1 MKKRELAIV
10 TLKKDAG
17 EIYANQIKYFLGDSI
32 KINLYSFE
40 EGGFTFF
47 EEKLIL
53 LSVNLKY
60 EEISK
65 MCTLGTQVITPNLTL
80 EKSSFEKICKI
91 DKNETV
97 FVYNLS
103 KSMALETIAIIYRLG
118 VDIPNLIPCYPEIK
132 SIPPNSIVLTPGEK
146 LHIEAKTCKVIDLEY
161 RIIDLSCIADI
172 AMKLNL
178 EHLIK
183 EDLVKKFMDKVV
195 PTSYITEKLLITQTK
210 LENQFDFLLSAIDD
224 GIIGV
229 SNDGIVQF
237 YSHVARE
244 ILSIDGNE
252 MIGKYIGDYI
262 KTLDFDQIINKE
274 VPYFQ
279 KLIKVNNI
287 DINVEIKYT
296 HISVFNGFIIKVAK
310 FHQTEKKQAKLRAQL
325 MSSGNVSKYNFDDII
340 GCSESIKNTRK
351 IAYKMAQSDSSI
363 LIIGESGT
371 GKELFAQSIH
381 SASRRSK
388 GPFVAVNCSTFQEGL
403 LQSELFGYEE
413 GAFTGARK
421 GGKIGLFELANKGTI
436 FLDEIG
442 EMDLNSQA
450 TLLRVIQEKQIRRVG
465 SDKVIDVDI
474 RIIAA
479 TNRDLKK
486 LVCENKFRKDL
497 FYRLN
502 VLPLTISPLRERN
515 EDVFL
520 IFESFKKN
528 LDVKFNLSDDVVEI
542 FKTYNWEGNIR
553 ELRNLA
559 EYCSYLGKNII
570 EVSDLP
576 EYMLE
581 SIKSKDYC
589 LELLKK
595 NNMKNIPNLK
605 RDLKDYLFVLEKAN
619 EAYLLKQR
627 IGRRKLYEYALKEK
641 IFLTEQQIRSILLE
655 LQEFGFVKI
664 LSGRGGSVITEKG
677 ILFLEENKR
686 VQ

>member
-17 EIYANQIKYFLGDSI
+17 EIYANQINYFLGDSI

-60 EEISK
+60 EEILK
-65 MCTLGTQVITPNLTL
+65 MCNSDAQIIIPNLTF

-91 DKNETV
+91 NKNETV

-118 VDIPNLIPCYPEIK
+118 VDIPNLIPCYPEMK
-132 SIPPNSIVLTPGEK
+132 KIPENSIVLTPGEK
-146 LHIEAKTCKVIDLEY
+146 LNIEAKNCKIIDLEY
-161 RIIDLSCIADI
+161 RIIDLSSIADI

-178 EHLIK
+178 ESLIQ
-183 EDLVKKFMDKVV
+183 EDLVKKFMDKIV
-195 PTSYITEKLLITQTK
+195 PISYITEKLLVTQTK

-229 SNDGIVQF
+229 SNEGIVQF

-244 ILSIDGNE
+244 ILSINGNE
-252 MIGKYIGDYI
+252 MIGKYIGEYV
-262 KTLDFDQIINKE
+262 KSLDFDQIIKKE

-287 DINVEIKYT
+287 DINMEVKYT
-296 HISVFNGFIIKVAK
+296 HISVFNGFIIKVSK
-310 FHQTEKKQAKLRAQL
+310 FHQAEKKQAKLRAQL

-340 GCSESIKNTRK
+340 GCSDSIKNTKK

-381 SASRRSK
+381 SASRRSQ

-403 LQSELFGYEE
+403 LQSELFGYDE

-465 SDKVIDVDI
+465 SDKIIDVDI

-502 VLPLTISPLRERN
+502 VLPLKIAPLRNRN

-528 LDVKFNLSDDVVEI
+528 LDVKFSLSDELVEV

-553 ELRNLA
+553 ELRNLV
-559 EYCSYLGKNII
+559 EYCSYLDKSII
-570 EVSDLP
+570 EVYDLP

-581 SIKSKDYC
+581 SIKHKDYC
-589 LELLKK
+589 LELSNK
-595 NNMKNIPNLK
+595 NDIKNISNLK
-605 RDLKDYLFVLEKAN
+605 RDLRDYIFVLEKIN
-619 EAYLLKQR
+619 NAYVLKQR
-627 IGRRKLYEYALKEK
+627 IGRRKIYEYALEEK
-641 IFLTEQQIRSILLE
+641 IFLTEQQIRSILIE

-677 ILFLEENKR
+677 ILFLEENKK
-686 VQ
+686 V